1 MRKCHCAEKHLYV
14 SLFLPSF
21 HEPFALSSQ
30 TTVLIDGHTVKKL
43 NNYSVTAESYVYTP
57 NYYEES
63 PSPKKKSG
71 ERSFKKIKRRGPR

>member
-1 MRKCHCAEKHLYV
+1 
-14 SLFLPSF
+14 
-21 HEPFALSSQ
+21 
-30 TTVLIDGHTVKKL
+30 LIDGHTVKKL